1 MPPATYVVHPVE
13 GDYILS
19 FTGLS
24 WNILRRT
31 GHDSAMSISTGDTN
45 RKTALARIR
54 SLTETGSSRRLGS
67 RRSRPVSPDH
77 ALQEISRLIS

>member
-1 MPPATYVVHPVE
+1 MANATFTAHPIE

-19 FTGLS
+19 FTGFS

-31 GHDSAMSISTGDTN
+31 GHDSAMSVSTGDKN

-54 SLTETGSSRRLGS
+54 SLTEIDSADGWEADGPDVFRQITRFRR
-67 RRSRPVSPDH
+67 
-77 ALQEISRLIS
+77 

>member
-1 MPPATYVVHPVE
+1 MPPATYIVHPVE

-19 FTGLS
+19 FTGFS

-31 GHDSAMSISTGDTN
+31 GHDGAMSISTGDAN

-54 SLTETGSSRRLGS
+54 SLSET
-67 RRSRPVSPDH
+67 DH
-77 ALQEISRLIS
+77 ADGWEADGPDLFRQIIRFRR

>member
-1 MPPATYVVHPVE
+1 MTHARFTAHPIE

-31 GHDSAMSISTGDTN
+31 GHDSSMSISAGDKN
-45 RKTALARIR
+45 RKMGLARIR
-54 SLTETGSSRRLGS
+54 SLTETDRADGWEADGPGLFRQITRFRR
-67 RRSRPVSPDH
+67 
-77 ALQEISRLIS
+77 

>member
-1 MPPATYVVHPVE
+1 MANATFTAHPIE

-19 FTGLS
+19 FTGFS

-31 GHDSAMSISTGDTN
+31 GHDSAMSISTGDAN

-54 SLTETGSSRRLGS
+54 SLTETDRADGWEADGPDLFRQITRFRR
-67 RRSRPVSPDH
+67 
-77 ALQEISRLIS
+77 

>member
-1 MPPATYVVHPVE
+1 MPPATYIVRPVE

-19 FTGLS
+19 FTGFS

-31 GHDSAMSISTGDTN
+31 GHDSAMSISTGDAN

-54 SLTETGSSRRLGS
+54 TLTETDRADGWEADGPDLFRQITRFRR
-67 RRSRPVSPDH
+67 
-77 ALQEISRLIS
+77 

>member
-1 MPPATYVVHPVE
+1 MANATFTAHPIE

-19 FTGLS
+19 FTGFS

-31 GHDSAMSISTGDTN
+31 GHDSGMSISTGDAN

-54 SLTETGSSRRLGS
+54 SLSET
-67 RRSRPVSPDH
+67 DH
-77 ALQEISRLIS
+77 ADGWEADGPDLFRQIIRFRR